1 MKIKD
6 IIKVIEDLAPVSF
19 QESYDNTGMQIGNT
33 DKEINSVLL
42 TLDVTEATINEAIE
56 NKTELIISHHP
67 LIFSGIKKLS
77 GKNSTERI
85 VIKAIKNDIAIYSCH
100 TNIDSAWNG
109 VNIKLAEKLGLQN
122 IKILKPVS
130 GNLKKLVT
138 FVPSEHAHKLRTA
151 LFEAGAGNIGN
162 YDSCS
167 YNSEGKGTYRANE
180 NANPFAGKIN
190 ELHTENEIR
199 IETIFPSYLKSKVL
213 SALLANHPYEE
224 VAFDIFSLDNTY
236 NKQGIGA
243 IGILNEEADE
253 NIFLKSIKETLNCKQ
268 IRYSAL
274 TGKKIKK
281 VAVCGG
287 SGSFLISEALSSG
300 ADAFVTA
307 DLKYHQFQEPE
318 NKLLLVDAGHFE
330 TEYHTLEIFYELLNK
345 KFPTFAIYFSKV
357 STNPVNYL

>member
-138 FVPSEHAHKLRTA
+138 FVPTENADKLRTA

-243 IGILNEEADE
+243 IGILNEEVDE
-253 NIFLKSIKETLNCKQ
+253 NIFLKSIKKTLNCKQ

-318 NKLLLVDAGHFE
+318 HKLLLVDAGHFE

>member
-6 IIKVIEDLAPVSF
+6 IIKVIEDLAPLSF
-19 QESYDNTGMQIGNT
+19 QEPYDNTGMQIGSS

-42 TLDVTEATINEAIE
+42 TLDVTEDTINEAIE
-56 NKTELIISHHP
+56 NKTDLIISHHP

-100 TNIDSAWNG
+100 TNIDSAWQG
-109 VNIKLAEKLGLQN
+109 VNIKLAEKLGLQK
-122 IKILKPVS
+122 IKILKPVT

-138 FVPSEHAHKLRTA
+138 FVPADHADKLRTA

-167 YNSEGKGTYRANE
+167 FNTEGKGTYRANE

-190 ELHTENEIR
+190 ELHSENEIR
-199 IETIFPSYLKSKVL
+199 IETIFPSHLKSKVL

-224 VAFDIFSLDNTY
+224 VAFDIFSLDNTF

-243 IGILNEEADE
+243 IGILNEETDE
-253 NIFLKSIKETLNCKQ
+253 NIFLKSIKKTLNCKQ
-268 IRYSAL
+268 IRHSAL

-287 SGSFLISEALSSG
+287 SGSFLISEALSSD

-318 NKLLLVDAGHFE
+318 NKMLLVDAGHFE